1 MCFKKMIIHL
11 FVALNSKYINFCNS
25 FANRNL
31 LSVDMYRFFRSL
43 CLSIPFFATS
53 ALWASNEKV
62 TTVEQ
67 LLKDKQIDAPIIY
80 SANDNEGGTWL
91 VVGEAHNQVYHV
103 SEKGRLRKF
112 PSLNKKLSSFKITSL
127 LPLKKELVLLG
138 TDGNYLL
145 CVRSGHYTRLD
156 YRFGLTDS
164 IINRIEINHDKKEV
178 IVVGD
183 KNRFVL
189 NYLSSKEQ
197 FQFSKEG
204 SESGASDDVI
214 KKYFRE
220 PIQKALCD
228 IFGNVDFSF
237 KDRKSIT
244 NRQIAQISK
253 ELRAGDLLLK
263 RNDYQLSN
271 IAIPGFWTHSGIYL
285 GSLKEMDK
293 LFENLPVLNGIK
305 ASDYIKI
312 HHYQVY
318 RKMLY
323 RHNLIFEA
331 VGDGVSVNPLRH
343 IAGVDYFVAIRPQ
356 IETSKLF
363 EVLLRAFNYYDK
375 PYDYLFDLE
384 SDDAMICSELI
395 YKSLGSNKEEVIFK
409 LSERNGEPFLSPSD
423 IALQCI
429 NESKEESPKLQM
441 VVYCGVLANSSKSA
455 FQSFFAFESAT
466 LDYMK

>member
-1 MCFKKMIIHL
+1 MSSL
-11 FVALNSKYINFCNS
+11 LKYF
-25 FANRNL
+25 F
-31 LSVDMYRFFRSL
+31 LSV
-43 CLSIPFFATS
+43 PFLTTS
-53 ALWASNEKV
+53 GLWAANEKPLS
-62 TTVEQ
+62 VEQ
-67 LLKDKQIDAPIIY
+67 LLKGKQIEAPIIFT
-80 SANDNEGGTWL
+80 ANDNEGGTWL
-91 VVGEAHNQVYHV
+91 VVGETHNQIYHV
-103 SEKGRLRKF
+103 SAKGRLRRF
-112 PSLNKKLSSFKITSL
+112 ASLNKKLTGIKITSL

-138 TDGNYLL
+138 TEGDYLL

-164 IINRIEINHDKKEV
+164 IITNFEMNLNTKEV

-183 KNRFVL
+183 KNRFIL
-189 NYLSSKEQ
+189 NYLATKEQ
-197 FQFSKEG
+197 FQFRREG
-204 SESGASDDVI
+204 SESVASDDVL
-214 KKYFRE
+214 KRYFRE
-220 PIQKALCD
+220 PLQKALCD
-228 IFGNVDFSF
+228 IFGDVDFSL

-244 NRQIAQISK
+244 NKQITQISK
-253 ELRAGDLLLK
+253 ELRTGDLLLK

-285 GSLKEMDK
+285 GSLKEMDVLFDK
-293 LFENLPVLNGIK
+293 LPILNGGK

-323 RHNLIFEA
+323 KHNLIFEA

-356 IETSKLF
+356 LDSLKLF
-363 EVLLRAFNYYDK
+363 EALLKAFNYYDK

-395 YKSLGSNKEEVIFK
+395 FKSLGSNKGDIVFK

-429 NESKEESPKLQM
+429 DESKKEFPKLQM

-455 FQSFFAFESAT
+455 FQSFYAFESAT
-466 LDYMK
+466 SEYMK

>member
-1 MCFKKMIIHL
+1 
-11 FVALNSKYINFCNS
+11 
-25 FANRNL
+25 
-31 LSVDMYRFFRSL
+31 MYRFFRSL

-91 VVGEAHNQVYHV
+91 VVGEAHNQIYHV

>member
-1 MCFKKMIIHL
+1 M
-11 FVALNSKYINFCNS
+11 S
-25 FANRNL
+25 
-31 LSVDMYRFFRSL
+31 RFFKSL
-43 CLSIPFFATS
+43 CMSLPFFAS
-53 ALWASNEKV
+53 SSLCAANEKLSS
-62 TTVEQ
+62 VEQ
-67 LLKDKQIDAPIIY
+67 LFKDKQIEVPIIY
-80 SANDNEGGTWL
+80 AANDNEGGTWL
-91 VVGEAHNQVYHV
+91 AVGEAQNQIYHI
-103 SEKGRLRKF
+103 SERGRLRRF
-112 PSLNKKLSSFKITSL
+112 PSLNKKLTTFKITSL

-138 TDGNYLL
+138 TEGNYLL

-164 IINRIEINHDKKEV
+164 IITKIEMNLDTKEV
-178 IVVGD
+178 VVVGD

-204 SESGASDDVI
+204 SQSGASSDVI

-228 IFGNVDFSF
+228 IFGDVDFSF

-244 NRQIAQISK
+244 NRQITQISK
-253 ELRAGDLLLK
+253 QLRAGDLLLK

-293 LFENLPVLNGIK
+293 LFENLPILNGNK

-318 RKMLY
+318 KKMLY

-331 VGDGVSVNPLRH
+331 VGDGVSVNPFRH

-356 IETSKLF
+356 LDASKLF
-363 EVLLRAFNYYDK
+363 EALLRAFNYYDK

-395 YKSLGSNKEEVIFK
+395 YKSLGSNKEEVVFK

-429 NESKEESPKLQM
+429 TESKTESPKLQM

-455 FQSFFAFESAT
+455 FQSFSAFESAT
-466 LDYMK
+466 LEYMK